1 MKESKGKE
9 CKANTC
15 QPHLRFFDPPTK
27 EFFRPFS
34 RWMALPFFRLIIPA
48 WWKIECSVREG
59 RKRSRCA
66 NKHPKKSWADICCE
80 ESGAPRMHGMAEDVY
95 RSSEREISPYF
106 AYNLPG
112 WMDGCQCR
120 VLKIRWWSLLHNT
133 QLGQAPKYYDPR
145 LLKAHPSMLT
155 AMSSIP

>member
-48 WWKIECSVREG
+48 WWKIECSVGEG

-112 WMDGCQCR
+112 WMDGWMD
-120 VLKIRWWSLLHNT
+120 VSVGFWKLGGGPPSKTSSL
-133 QLGQAPKYYDPR
+133 AK
-145 LLKAHPSMLT
+145 LLNIM
-155 AMSSIP
+155 IPGY